1 MTNFVPGNER
11 DSDSDLDEGWSRV
24 DASTWNAPFTS
35 EEKINVDMDER
46 DPLSFLKLF
55 ISDSFMEI
63 LVEQTNLY
71 AERRMQATDLRR
83 NSRMKQWRPMTLA
96 EMKVFL
102 SVIISMGLVQKR
114 DVQDNRALDNIQD
127 TPFYRKIMS
136 RDRFLSILSNF
147 HITDNLQQI
156 PRGQDGFDPLYK
168 V

>member
-1 MTNFVPGNER
+1 
-11 DSDSDLDEGWSRV
+11 
-24 DASTWNAPFTS
+24 
-35 EEKINVDMDER
+35 
-46 DPLSFLKLF
+46 
-55 ISDSFMEI
+55 MEI